1 MSTTQPSPDWWQAS
15 DGLWYPPQSAPG
27 ATPPPPPAFP
37 VDRQPASSG
46 RGKGCLIGCVAVLA
60 VLVLVG
66 GVAAFFLVRAA
77 NHVAHTVSD
86 TTHGLNNL
94 TDGKGNLK
102 GLDLSCPPAAKVSEV
117 LGTTMELGANGSV
130 VVGAG
135 CEYTDTTANTTS
147 VTVIAVPNVIDGPW
161 SGFKDSAQSAG
172 AHGTSANVGEK
183 SLAYAESSTANVG
196 FVKNSTFVDV
206 AVSASSTPG
215 LGRAIAIAKLVADQ
229 IR

>member
-27 ATPPPPPAFP
+27 ATPPPPAFP
-37 VDRQPASSG
+37 VAGQPASSG
-46 RGKGCLIGCVAVLA
+46 RGKGCLLGCLAVLA
-60 VLVLVG
+60 VLVVVG
-66 GVAAFFLVRAA
+66 GVAAFFLIRAA

-86 TTHGLNNL
+86 TTHGLNHL
-94 TDGKGNLK
+94 TDGKGDLK
-102 GLDLSCPPAAKVSEV
+102 GVKLSCPPAAKVSAV

-147 VTVIAVPNVIDGPW
+147 VTVIAVPNVMDAPW
-161 SGFKDSAQSAG
+161 SGFRDSAQSAG
-172 AHGTSANVGEK
+172 ARGTNADVGEK
-183 SLAYAESSTANVG
+183 SLAYAESTTVNVG
-196 FVKNSTFVDV
+196 FVKNATFIDV
-206 AVSASSTPG
+206 TVSASTKPG
-215 LGRAIAIAKLVADQ
+215 VDRAIAVAKLVAAQ